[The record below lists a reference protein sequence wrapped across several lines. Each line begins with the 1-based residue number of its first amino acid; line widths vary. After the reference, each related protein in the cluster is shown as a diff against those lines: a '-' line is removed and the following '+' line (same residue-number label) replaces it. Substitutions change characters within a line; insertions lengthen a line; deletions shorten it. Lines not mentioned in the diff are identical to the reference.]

1 MVRYAIYRHW
11 ANESRKAAHATAVQ
25 HSTSSTADPIDL
37 DNKQFLELL
46 TRFAGTLPPK
56 YRLIFIH
63 HKLLDQP
70 LDEIARELGISPR
83 TAERYVAKLM
93 EIMRKQR
100 GDIALYTVLTFL
112 SFNQL
117 NSLYNYQ

>member
-1 MVRYAIYRHW
+1 
-11 ANESRKAAHATAVQ
+11 
-25 HSTSSTADPIDL
+25 
-37 DNKQFLELL
+37 
-46 TRFAGTLPPK
+46 
-56 YRLIFIH
+56 
-63 HKLLDQP
+63 LLDQP